1 MLMLS
6 RLLEPRIE
14 AAYALLRVVAGLMF
28 AFHGLQILFG
38 VLTEFRPPAG
48 SQIWFGGLIE
58 LVTGLAIAAGA
69 FTAWAAFLA
78 SGTMAIAYVQFH
90 WKLALG
96 AKFFPA
102 VNQGELAL
110 LYAVLFL
117 FVACRGAGR
126 WSVDRVRAGSA
137 GASGH
142 G

>member
-14 AAYALLRVVAGLMF
+14 AAYALLRVVAGLML

-58 LVTGLAIAAGA
+58 LATGLAIAAGA